1 MQKWL
6 VFEKWRIWGSKLSN
20 GYIVKAGKRF
30 SLWGGRGD
38 KNLIP
43 QFCIFYQWGHS

>member
-1 MQKWL
+1 MTC
-6 VFEKWRIWGSKLSN
+6 IWKVENLGSKLSN

-43 QFCIFYQWGHS
+43 QSCIFCQWGS